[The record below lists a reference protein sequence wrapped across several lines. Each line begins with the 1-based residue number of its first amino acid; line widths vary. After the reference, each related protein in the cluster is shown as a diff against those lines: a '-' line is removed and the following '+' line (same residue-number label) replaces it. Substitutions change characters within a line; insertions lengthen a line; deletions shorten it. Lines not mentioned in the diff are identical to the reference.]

1 MIYNILEYLEAN
13 AQRLPDK
20 VAFYDDKEK
29 LTYAQ
34 LLKVSKSIGT
44 ALTAVSP
51 MRTPVAALMDG
62 RSIKNVSAFLGI
74 VYGMS
79 ILSFEFLAFGLLL
92 LIAYYSFPL
101 KGRPWVLL
109 TFSVLFVYLN
119 SVTELNLIE
128 LFTKPKLPEIKI
140 LIPLGALLLTVLT
153 EASAP
158 SGRS

>member
-51 MRTPVAALMDG
+51 MRTPWP
-62 RSIKNVSAFLGI
+62 R
-74 VYGMS
+74 
-79 ILSFEFLAFGLLL
+79 
-92 LIAYYSFPL
+92 
-101 KGRPWVLL
+101 
-109 TFSVLFVYLN
+109 
-119 SVTELNLIE
+119 
-128 LFTKPKLPEIKI
+128 
-140 LIPLGALLLTVLT
+140 
-153 EASAP
+153 
-158 SGRS
+158 